1 MNLAMTATR
10 PITESSRR
18 RARAFIDSFIR
29 SEYVQNWTA
38 EKDNDFI
45 NEPERASRC
54 YDAAEFGAD
63 GKTHAEVIEDWRES
77 FDTWLKYD
85 GRRGHEFPWL
95 FSDAVH
101 AEFDATEANLNS
113 IGILNQEIG

>member
-1 MNLAMTATR
+1 MNLAMTATH

-18 RARAFIDSFIR
+18 RVRRFVDSFIR
-29 SEYVQNWTA
+29 SEYVQDWTA
-38 EKDNDFI
+38 EKDSDFI
-45 NEPERASRC
+45 NEPDRAARC
-54 YDAAEFGAD
+54 CDAAEDGCD

-85 GRRGHEFPWL
+85 GRRGKEFPWL

-101 AEFDATEANLNS
+101 AEFDATEMNLDAM
-113 IGILNQEIG
+113 GILWQQIG

>member
-1 MNLAMTATR
+1 MAITNTH
-10 PITESSRR
+10 PITESSRHRVR
-18 RARAFIDSFIR
+18 RFVDTFIR

-38 EKDNDFI
+38 EKDADFI
-45 NEPERASRC
+45 NEPKRAARC
-54 YDAAEFGAD
+54 YDASAYGCD

-85 GRRGHEFPWL
+85 GRRGKEFPWL

-101 AEFDATEANLNS
+101 AEFDATELNLDAK
-113 IGILNQEIG
+113 GILNEQVG